1 MIISAFID
9 DYIDYMINCDYN
21 KILSVKEYLDMVR
34 QYLNHIINNHKI
46 QNEWKIQLSLAINF
60 VSSKDFKETCTKYTN
75 SDNID
80 IMIAY
85 KTDQIIEE
93 LFNFLLQR
101 YQKGLEDKMRGN
113 EFVYDRID
121 LLVYKL
127 DKIGLNHGGSYRGS
141 PEWLKNEK
149 ATIIKKNNDDKC
161 FQYAV
166 TVALNYKQI
175 NNHLKEYLT

>member
-1 MIISAFID
+1 
-9 DYIDYMINCDYN
+9 MINCDYN

-34 QYLNHIINNHKI
+34 QYLGHIINNHKT

-60 VSSKDFKETCTKYTN
+60 ASSKDFKETCTKYTN

-113 EFVYDRID
+113 KFVYHRID
-121 LLVYKL
+121 LLGYKL
-127 DKIGLNHGGSYRGS
+127 DKIGLNHG
-141 PEWLKNEK
+141 
-149 ATIIKKNNDDKC
+149 
-161 FQYAV
+161 
-166 TVALNYKQI
+166 
-175 NNHLKEYLT
+175 